1 MEISSEA
8 ASKILAGEGAPP
20 HTPSET
26 SAVSKILGAKSL
38 NGALIEPQWS
48 LNRGFIEPS

>member
-1 MEISSEA
+1 MATLQHRAVDMEISSEA

-26 SAVSKILGAKSL
+26 SAVSKILGA
-38 NGALIEPQWS
+38 IE
-48 LNRGFIEPS
+48 LKMER